1 MMSIR
6 PNWCEKI
13 LSLEK
18 RSELRK
24 TAPMWEQPYKVF
36 IYLTEG
42 GGVIGEFICD
52 QIDYEF
58 PVDVDE
64 DWLKDTC
71 VSVDEALRY
80 ANGKA
85 LYKWRIRSLI
95 VYQEAR
101 PLSLYGLDRPPQS
114 WCYVG
119 GHGE

>member
-1 MMSIR
+1 MTEILMSIR
-6 PNWCEKI
+6 PKWCEKI

-24 TAPMWEQPYKVF
+24 TAPKWAPPYKVF
-36 IYLTEG
+36 IYLTKG

-58 PVDVDE
+58 ADDIDE

-71 VSVDEALRY
+71 VSLDEALRY

-101 PLSLYGLDRPPQS
+101 PLSL
-114 WCYVG
+114 
-119 GHGE
+119 